1 MWDKHQGLKKLTKS
15 GGHPEPDQSESIVNQ
30 WTLALKDLGLWKSF
44 GRAHQ
49 TLRKVREHI
58 IEPKKTANPIPRHP
72 QKKMSRLKKRSHAD
86 KYRFFNLLTFFRN
99 LGKEQQTDQHQDAK
113 GKKDNRLK
121 QRGHYSVSHIIK
133 LLSTKNLEDKQKT
146 DRHQV
151 EKGKKDNRLQQS
163 HIIKLLREKNRKYA
177 RFA

>member
-1 MWDKHQGLKKLTKS
+1 MQTNIDSSTYSHFSETLEKNSKQTNTKMRKEKK
-15 GGHPEPDQSESIVNQ
+15 N
-30 WTLALKDLGLWKSF
+30 
-44 GRAHQ
+44 
-49 TLRKVREHI
+49 
-58 IEPKKTANPIPRHP
+58 
-72 QKKMSRLKKRSHAD
+72 
-86 KYRFFNLLTFFRN
+86 
-99 LGKEQQTDQHQDAK
+99 
-113 GKKDNRLK
+113 NRLK